1 MRTTSLGLF
10 FALTLSLA
18 GVSEARTRA
27 TVDGRRFNDVN
38 GSQPAAAL
46 LNASANGANATTV
59 LNVGLPAGA
68 VQIDSTYYDLQDM
81 GSMGHHVEVGPDG
94 RVHITWQDD
103 FCELSGVCPPNL
115 NAPQPYPQRGQGY
128 AYRDEVG
135 VWHHIGKVTD
145 PDLAALHCC
154 TAPEEFGGF
163 GSIALSPSGRAVVA
177 QHINEESCDLRGTFY
192 LQDAVNTNNWTA
204 YLPPFSGGAS
214 VLFPQVAVTPSN
226 TYSLLGEIP
235 VAGGYDET
243 VQIATSW
250 FPTIGTPY
258 SCFVWQGQDWR
269 YPAPSSLFRDSRP
282 AFPCIAASANGRV
295 GIAVGDFGGNVY
307 LIESS
312 NGSFN
317 PGTIT
322 IRNLTNYLDSQI
334 VKTDSTST
342 QYRPY
347 VHCSLAYQD
356 TTPHVV
362 WSELQ
367 ARKSGTTVA
376 YYDYRS
382 RIKHW
387 SSTRGV
393 ETVYQ
398 VPAGVADRFDDVDN
412 LLNGPLAGFNS
423 ITVDWPQVGFSQDGS
438 ETYVAWLR
446 YTDSEVDPTGI
457 PSGLEGICTGT
468 GYGDI
473 ACSAARGAGAWSAM
487 QNLTNTPKV
496 DERFFS
502 MSTINP
508 GGKLRIL
515 FQAPATDQAGCA
527 LIGDRG
533 AAPGNLVRRI
543 AYFEPRVN
551 ASVLDVTP
559 GTTGAL
565 RASLSASPNPA
576 FGAARVRFASSLPP
590 APGRRVEVYSI
601 DGRRVASLP
610 IANALSIEWN
620 GRDASGHAAP
630 AGVYF
635 ARLTDDPANSAVRLV
650 LAR

>member
-1 MRTTSLGLF
+1 MRAILAGTC
-10 FALTLSLA
+10 FALALSLA
-18 GVSEARTRA
+18 GVSQARERA
-27 TVDGRRFNDVN
+27 NVDGRIAHDPS
-38 GSQPAAAL
+38 GSLAGVTMRAAVPM
-46 LNASANGANATTV
+46 SATAVTV
-59 LNVGLPAGA
+59 VGVGLPTGA
-68 VQIDSTYYDLQDM
+68 VQLDSTYYDLQDM

-94 RVHITWQDD
+94 RVHVTWQDD

-115 NAPQPYPQRGQGY
+115 LAPQPYPQRGMGY

-135 VWHHIGKVTD
+135 VWHHKGKVTD

-163 GSIALSPSGRAVVA
+163 GTLALNPAGRAVIA
-177 QHINEESCDLRGTFY
+177 QHINEESCDLRGSFY
-192 LQDAVNTNNWTA
+192 LQDGVNSPNWTA

-214 VLFPQVAVTPSN
+214 VLFPQVAMTPSGAY
-226 TYSLLGEIP
+226 TLLGEVP
-235 VAGGYDET
+235 VAGGYDE
-243 VQIATSW
+243 VVSIETSW
-250 FPTIGTPY
+250 FPTTGTPY
-258 SCFVWQGQDWR
+258 TCFNWQGQDWKF
-269 YPAPSSLFRDSRP
+269 PTTGITFRDGRP
-282 AFPCIAASANGRV
+282 AFPSIAASSNGKI

-317 PGTIT
+317 TGTIT
-322 IRNLTNYLDSQI
+322 IRNLTGYTDGQV

-342 QYRPY
+342 QYRAY
-347 VHCSLAYQD
+347 VHCDIAYQD

-367 ARKSGTTVA
+367 ARKSGSTVVF
-376 YYDYRS
+376 YDWRS

-423 ITVDWPQVGFSQDGS
+423 ISVDWPQVGFSQDGS

-446 YTDSEVDPTGI
+446 YTDSQVDPTAI

-473 ACSAARGAGAWSAM
+473 ACSSVRGAGAWSAM
-487 QNLTNTPKV
+487 QNLTNTPTV

-515 FQAPATDQAGCA
+515 FQAPSTNQAGCA

-543 AYFEPRVN
+543 AYFEPRVT
-551 ASVLDVTP
+551 ASVLDVAP
-559 GTTGAL
+559 GTSGVT
-565 RASLSASPNPA
+565 RSSLSASPNPA
-576 FGAARVRFASSLPP
+576 FGASRIRFASSLPP
-590 APGRRVEVYSI
+590 VAGRRVEIYSI
-601 DGRRVASLP
+601 DGRRVATLP
-610 IANALSIEWN
+610 IGAELSVEWN
-620 GRDASGHAAP
+620 GRDARGHAAP

-650 LAR
+650 VAR